1 MDSKYYI
8 SGMNQANAIID
19 LATEWGCVENIIG
32 GCCDTA
38 SANLGKNNGAI
49 PIMENRLGH
58 PLLKFECQRHVRE
71 LHMKFVLFRTVK
83 LCQDFLGTTT
93 KEDKLQNTFQV
104 VSRVR
109 SKTRSQKKTKSSL
122 KLIPTGMN

>member
-1 MDSKYYI
+1 MIYFI
-8 SGMNQANAIID
+8 FSGMNQANAIID

-71 LHMKFVLFRTVK
+71 LHVKFYGISISGRESKGV
-83 LCQDFLGTTT
+83 G
-93 KEDKLQNTFQV
+93 DKLFTEIRNKWDNSVYRTMDEWD
-104 VSRVR
+104 
-109 SKTRSQKKTKSSL
+109 K
-122 KLIPTGMN
+122 